1 MKGRG
6 NSSEPNEPPE
16 FATVAT
22 DVSEHRRECDLF
34 ASHPHPH
41 HSIDGNWPTVDNT
54 VDGYFQRNS
63 GIFFQ
68 RTFWAW
74 AVAYLGTVMPEN
86 DGNYAFQPSSRR

>member
-6 NSSEPNEPPE
+6 NSSEPNEPPG
-16 FATVAT
+16 FATAAT

-34 ASHPHPH
+34 ASHPYPH

-63 GIFFQ
+63 GIFSEDL
-68 RTFWAW
+68 
-74 AVAYLGTVMPEN
+74 LGLGRN
-86 DGNYAFQPSSRR
+86 GCA